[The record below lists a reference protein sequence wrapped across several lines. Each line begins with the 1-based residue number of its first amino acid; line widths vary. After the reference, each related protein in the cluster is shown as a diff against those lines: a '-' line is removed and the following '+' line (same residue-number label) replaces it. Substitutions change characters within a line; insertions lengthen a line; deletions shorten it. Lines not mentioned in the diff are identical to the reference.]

1 MATTRAS
8 LGSIV
13 NVVTSSAG
21 TIVEV
26 LGVVNDGV
34 SMASATMK
42 SLKQKQAINIVLENA
57 AAKHNI
63 KNRQAVSL
71 AETTMETA
79 KFCDKGVAH
88 QAAFDEAYAIL
99 TKALVEAGMEDA

>member
-79 KFCDKGVAH
+79 KFCDKGAAH